1 MYSRVLAILSVI
13 VTLVLP
19 QTALP
24 PHTPQSVVVVHL
36 ESLEYPRLALFART
50 QGEVRLAVAVDSEG
64 RVQSVTATSGDEIL
78 RQAAKQNISTWRFRP
93 GSEQTLTMTYKF
105 KLEKPPIETPR
116 TECKFDLP
124 GSVTVSSNEQAVVGR
139 P

>member
-1 MYSRVLAILSVI
+1 MYSRVLAVLSVI
-13 VTLVLP
+13 VTLVPP

-24 PHTPQSVVVVHL
+24 PRIPQSVVHL
-36 ESLEYPRLALFART
+36 ESLEYPRLALFARI

-64 RVQSVTATSGDEIL
+64 RVQSVTATSGNEIL
-78 RQAAKQNISTWRFRP
+78 RQAAKQNISTWRFQP

-124 GSVTVSSNEQAVVGR
+124 GSVSVSSNEQAVVGR